1 MAQGRGQVRLLTR
14 HFLRRFLDNDLI
26 APDTDLHTSV
36 AGVVAALLIVS
47 ATVALAF
54 YFKYN
59 PYQPQTL
66 VEKLALALDDK
77 TLLLG
82 GAMIVM
88 ALATVLAW
96 DSLSLDSRD
105 FAILGPLPIRPTVLL
120 VSKTAALAIF
130 VAVAAISINALP
142 AVLFPAVVFA
152 TAPVSLAY
160 GLQWMLAHAVAGVAG
175 CAFTFAAL
183 ASVRMALVL
192 ALPERVAR
200 RLLPALQFV
209 LLLAL
214 LTFLLMLPL
223 LATKTRLAIEAG
235 SHAVYL
241 WPPLWFLGL
250 EELLIGRPEVV
261 FLGLTRMAAVA
272 FAVVTVVAAAAY
284 LATFLAHPRRFGSLT
299 PVAVRSTTPLLSGV
313 LHRIAALVAPDALTR
328 ATFLFTAQTLAR
340 SARHRLCIAG
350 YMGLGLACVAAS
362 ILAARFGIIVN
373 RSQLDLTSMAFAA
386 QTNLV
391 FFLLV
396 GVRIA
401 AGFPAD
407 LDAAWAFRLRVTPA
421 LRRYQAG
428 TRWAFVLLGVL
439 PLLLM
444 LVPLHVALWGWY
456 AALVHFAVGTV
467 LALVLLDVLFRRSDR
482 IPFVSAFAPA
492 RTVLSL
498 RLPFYIFGYLLF
510 VYVPPEIER
519 IWIRNPDL
527 FVAWAG
533 LFVLIV
539 ARFLGSQLVLFR
551 HDRMPVFDDEQE
563 MQSLGLT
570 GWARADGKGSESPK
584 VRGSEGRSLDF
595 PTLAPP
601 ARWLAIEPEGAR
613 ASDAPAPR
621 LAMPSWTW
629 QLEQLGQELR
639 FTLRRLRAAP
649 GFTLFAAVT
658 LALGIGVTIAIYS
671 VIDAAILTPPDIRHI
686 DYVVNLY
693 HSNPREGGRS
703 YIAFSFPD
711 YEDLRASQTVFSHLA
726 GWTEFQQTLVANGA
740 GETVVGELV
749 SGDYFEVVGALP
761 RLGRVL
767 QPADDR
773 PDAAAVAV
781 LSHDLW
787 RRRFASDPA
796 VVGKTVRMNGRVF
809 EVVGVAAAPF
819 RGVFSPSVIP
829 TAVWVPLQH
838 AGLLVPWAKGESVRD
853 RENRW
858 LFVKGFLRQGRTIAD
873 ASAEVK
879 TIARRL
885 DAAYPIG
892 RDVPL
897 RYRWTPAA
905 TRSWVVTPAA
915 DVHVHESVDAFVLP
929 FAGAVMA
936 AVGLVLLVA
945 CTNLANLMLAR
956 GAARRQELAVR
967 LALGASR
974 WRLVGE
980 QVVES
985 GVVALLG
992 GCGAVIVARAIM
1004 TWVGNTTLPLVP
1016 GFGLHVMPG
1025 FNVSVAI
1032 VAVGATALALL
1043 VFGLAPAIQLTR
1055 TDVRSALSADTAN
1068 VAVPRWRGRGNLI
1081 AGQVAVSVALLAVA
1095 GIYAHD
1101 VVLSS
1106 LRDVGLD
1113 LDRIALV
1120 RLDLQMQGYD
1130 EQRSRQTLGRILD
1143 LVSHEPGVD
1152 AAAISS
1158 GVPSASEGESTSLA
1172 LPDRASE
1179 KGRTR
1184 GPLIS
1189 ATPDIFRALGVRV
1202 LRGRPFDTRDTA
1214 ESGRVVVLSGRAAR
1228 DVCGG
1233 ANPVG
1238 RTVLV
1243 DVHRTGEGKWGGET
1257 ATIVGV
1263 AADAGERGG
1272 QAEPGVVYVPFTQHY
1287 APRVTIVAR
1296 AKRPDAAGMVRRVR
1310 DLSLRVD
1317 RELAILDAGTGV
1329 ALSRARS
1336 VFPKIIAALAAVL
1349 AVLALAL
1356 AMAGLYGVL
1365 SYIVAGRTREVGVRM
1380 ALGATRPRILA
1391 AVLYDGMRPVLEGI
1405 AVGLGLAALA
1415 AAALQPLITRV
1426 MPAVDPLTFSLL
1438 PIPFVVA
1445 ALVACYL
1452 PARRAAGVDPNVAL
1466 RQL

>member
-14 HFLRRFLDNDLI
+14 HFLRRFLDNDLV

-66 VEKLALALDDK
+66 AEKLGLALDDK

-82 GAMIVM
+82 GGMIVM

-96 DSLSLDSRD
+96 DALSLDSRD

-120 VSKTAALAIF
+120 ISKTAALAVF
-130 VAVAAISINALP
+130 VAVAAIAINALP
-142 AVLFPAVVFA
+142 AVLFPVVA
-152 TAPVSLAY
+152 LAKAPVGLAY
-160 GLQWMLAHAVAGVAG
+160 GLRWMVAHSMAGIAG

-192 ALPERVAR
+192 ALPERAAR
-200 RLLPALQFV
+200 RLLPALQFA

-214 LTFLLMLPL
+214 LTLLLMLPL

-235 SHAVYL
+235 SHAVYF

-250 EELLIGRPEVV
+250 EEMLIGRPEMV
-261 FLGLTRMAAVA
+261 FLGLAHMAAGA
-272 FAVVTVVAAAAY
+272 FAIVMVVAASAY
-284 LATFLAHPRRFGSLT
+284 LATFLAHQRRFGSLT
-299 PVAVRSTTPLLSGV
+299 PVAVRSTAPLLSGV
-313 LHRIAALVAPDALTR
+313 LRRIATLVAPDALTR

-396 GVRIA
+396 GVRVA

-407 LDAAWAFRLRVTPA
+407 LDAAWAFRMRVTPA

-428 TRWAFVLLGVL
+428 TRWAFVLLGVV
-439 PLLLM
+439 PLLVL

-456 AALVHFAVGTV
+456 AALVHFACGTV

-510 VYVPPEIER
+510 VYIPPEIER
-519 IWIRNPDL
+519 VWIRNPDL

-539 ARFLGSQLVLFR
+539 ARFLSSQLLLFR

-563 MQSLGLT
+563 IQSLGLT
-570 GWARADGKGSESPK
+570 GWARGDEQKFEGPK
-584 VRGSEGRSLDF
+584 VRMSEGR
-595 PTLAPP
+595 TLGLSDTCGSTSSPRP
-601 ARWLAIEPEGAR
+601 EPVEGRTFGPGTRWLAIEPETGR
-613 ASDAPAPR
+613 ADEASAPR
-621 LAMPSWTW
+621 LAMPSWRW

-649 GFTLFAAVT
+649 GFTAFAAVT

-693 HSNPREGGRS
+693 HSNPRQGGRS
-703 YIAFSFPD
+703 YMTFSLSD

-796 VVGKTVRMNGRVF
+796 VVGKTVRMNGHVF
-809 EVVGVAAAPF
+809 EVVGVAAASF

-897 RYRWTPAA
+897 RYRWTPVA

-1016 GFGLHVMPG
+1016 GFGLHVAPG
-1025 FNVSVAI
+1025 FNLSVAI
-1032 VAVGATALALL
+1032 VAVGATVLALL

-1068 VAVPRWRGRGNLI
+1068 VAVP
-1081 AGQVAVSVALLAVA
+1081 
-1095 GIYAHD
+1095 
-1101 VVLSS
+1101 
-1106 LRDVGLD
+1106 
-1113 LDRIALV
+1113 
-1120 RLDLQMQGYD
+1120 
-1130 EQRSRQTLGRILD
+1130 
-1143 LVSHEPGVD
+1143 
-1152 AAAISS
+1152 
-1158 GVPSASEGESTSLA
+1158 
-1172 LPDRASE
+1172 
-1179 KGRTR
+1179 
-1184 GPLIS
+1184 
-1189 ATPDIFRALGVRV
+1189 
-1202 LRGRPFDTRDTA
+1202 
-1214 ESGRVVVLSGRAAR
+1214 
-1228 DVCGG
+1228 GG
-1233 ANPVG
+1233 AG
-1238 RTVLV
+1238 
-1243 DVHRTGEGKWGGET
+1243 
-1257 ATIVGV
+1257 
-1263 AADAGERGG
+1263 
-1272 QAEPGVVYVPFTQHY
+1272 
-1287 APRVTIVAR
+1287 
-1296 AKRPDAAGMVRRVR
+1296 
-1310 DLSLRVD
+1310 
-1317 RELAILDAGTGV
+1317 AGT
-1329 ALSRARS
+1329 
-1336 VFPKIIAALAAVL
+1336 
-1349 AVLALAL
+1349 
-1356 AMAGLYGVL
+1356 
-1365 SYIVAGRTREVGVRM
+1365 
-1380 ALGATRPRILA
+1380 
-1391 AVLYDGMRPVLEGI
+1391 
-1405 AVGLGLAALA
+1405 
-1415 AAALQPLITRV
+1415 
-1426 MPAVDPLTFSLL
+1426 
-1438 PIPFVVA
+1438 
-1445 ALVACYL
+1445 
-1452 PARRAAGVDPNVAL
+1452 
-1466 RQL
+1466 